1 MQFTFKNSLV
11 KRVSIALEVAVAA
24 ALLAW
29 ISKTYIAGM
38 WARKSTLRKL
48 ELAVRLDPGDS
59 DYHLQL
65 GRLFEYA
72 VPELDTERGIQHLR
86 RAADLNPY
94 DPQAW
99 LDLGAALEFQGKT
112 REAEACLR
120 RAGYLAPNLPAFH
133 WVIGNFFL
141 LHGNVDEA
149 FKHFKTVLAGSS
161 QYNHILFSIAWRA
174 TGDGERILRE
184 LIPNNLSTE
193 FDYLYYV
200 LAQNQYSD
208 ARSVW
213 TRIANSSE
221 SFQAP
226 QASGYLDALI
236 AAHRLDEADQVW
248 NDLRRKGLVENA
260 QANPGQ
266 NLVLNGDFEGN
277 LSKVGFD
284 WRIIPFEGFYASL
297 DDTTYH
303 SPTHALLIQFSGKR
317 NLDYRLVWQF
327 VRVTPKR
334 SYELR
339 AFAKT
344 ESITTDSGPCL
355 EIRDAYEPGRL
366 DKFSESLTESTT
378 GWNALTVDFTA
389 GPKTDLIVVAVARRA
404 SRKIDS
410 LIAGKVWVDDL
421 RLVPAPEQKTAH

>member
-59 DYHLQL
+59 AYHLQL

-72 VPELDTERGIQHLR
+72 VPELGTERGIQHLR
-86 RAADLNPY
+86 RAANLNPY

-112 REAEACLR
+112 RETEVCLR
-120 RAGYLAPNLPAFH
+120 RADYLAPNLPAFH
-133 WVIGNFFL
+133 WAIGNFFL

-174 TGDGERILRE
+174 TGNGERILRE

-200 LAQNQYSD
+200 LAQNQYSE
-208 ARSVW
+208 AQSVW
-213 TRIANSSE
+213 TRIADSSE

-248 NDLRRKGLVENA
+248 SDLRRKGLVENA

-266 NLVLNGDFEGN
+266 NLVLNGDFEEN
-277 LSKVGFD
+277 LSNIGFD
-284 WRIIPFEGFYASL
+284 WRIKLFEGFYASL

-355 EIRDAYEPGRL
+355 EIFRRTDGEHDGLERADGGLHSRAENRSHRRGRCAPRQSQNRQP
-366 DKFSESLTESTT
+366 DRRKSL
-378 GWNALTVDFTA
+378 G
-389 GPKTDLIVVAVARRA
+389 
-404 SRKIDS
+404 
-410 LIAGKVWVDDL
+410 
-421 RLVPAPEQKTAH
+421 

>member
-38 WARKSTLRKL
+38 WARKSTLNKL

-59 DYHLQL
+59 AYHLQL

-72 VPELDTERGIQHLR
+72 VPELGTERGIQHLR
-86 RAADLNPY
+86 RAANLNPY

-112 REAEACLR
+112 REAEVCLR
-120 RAGYLAPNLPAFH
+120 RADYLAPNLPAFH
-133 WVIGNFFL
+133 WAIGNFFL

-174 TGDGERILRE
+174 TGNGERILRE

-200 LAQNQYSD
+200 LAQNQYSE
-208 ARSVW
+208 AQSVW
-213 TRIANSSE
+213 TRIADSSE

-248 NDLRRKGLVENA
+248 SDLRRKGLVENA

-266 NLVLNGDFEGN
+266 NLVLNGDFEEN
-277 LSKVGFD
+277 LSNIGFD
-284 WRIIPFEGFYASL
+284 WRIKLFEGFYASL

-366 DKFSESLTESTT
+366 DKFSEGLTGSTT

-421 RLVPAPEQKTAH
+421 RLVPAPEQKTVN